1 MLSLLVCS
9 KIDYS
14 NFFLGHQNYNY
25 FYIDECGFSLNTT
38 RRVARVE
45 RCQKAAVHKARNKG
59 RNTSVVACVN
69 KDIVLVTYDYK
80 DGSINS
86 EDFISF
92 LNIKSST
99 VYELNIPN
107 PFLIIDNARIHQKD
121 QICKWCDETGWDY
134 IFLPPYSPMLNIIE
148 ECFVVLKNAIKKLL
162 AGPFNK
168 ADLL

>member
-9 KIDYS
+9 KRDYS

-92 LNIKSST
+92 LNIINGRKHYMHIKRRQS
-99 VYELNIPN
+99 
-107 PFLIIDNARIHQKD
+107 
-121 QICKWCDETGWDY
+121 
-134 IFLPPYSPMLNIIE
+134 
-148 ECFVVLKNAIKKLL
+148 KNGLL
-162 AGPFNK
+162 AFVGERRS
-168 ADLL
+168 